1 MCDNPVG
8 CMSSNPRSESFCNHC
23 LQNMTLQGQSNSKP
37 IPLSIL
43 EMEELAIQSA
53 LNMGASDTLIF
64 PDMTEEE
71 FIALDRY
78 LKKEAANKAM
88 DELAEETQLLE
99 KSFEPEN
106 LEWNSNT
113 EDFVDNKIILQ
124 SIRERKN

>member
-1 MCDNPVG
+1 
-8 CMSSNPRSESFCNHC
+8 
-23 LQNMTLQGQSNSKP
+23 
-37 IPLSIL
+37 
-43 EMEELAIQSA
+43 MEELAIQSA